1 MHLNEIKQA
10 LKKQLAGQF
19 ESVELGPILSIL
31 IEHITGWD
39 QMQQVV
45 HKDNSISKEQALAFE
60 TAAAGRFTGRWTFDL
75 GMAEKQTVTIGS
87 ACPAFDSHRFVFDI

>member
-45 HKDNSISKEQALAFE
+45 NKDNSISE
-60 TAAAGRFTGRWTFDL
+60 
-75 GMAEKQTVTIGS
+75 
-87 ACPAFDSHRFVFDI
+87 

>member
-19 ESVELGPILSIL
+19 ETVELGTILSNL

-45 HKDNSISKEQALAFE
+45 NKDKTKFKNIENQ
-60 TAAAGRFTGRWTFDL
+60 
-75 GMAEKQTVTIGS
+75 EK
-87 ACPAFDSHRFVFDI
+87 